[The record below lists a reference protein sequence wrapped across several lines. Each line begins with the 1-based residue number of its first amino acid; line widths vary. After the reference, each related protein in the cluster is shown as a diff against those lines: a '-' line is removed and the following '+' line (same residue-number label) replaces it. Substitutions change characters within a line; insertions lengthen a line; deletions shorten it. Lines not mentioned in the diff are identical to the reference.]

1 MPKSY
6 SQKTTRTGSLAEWV
20 PLKKILKLLGKID
33 DSSRLNI
40 IQLTNDYLTIKF
52 YQAIYGLRSFKEIRN
67 LIWSINSL
75 LAINKY
81 NIIPSCPETKKSI
94 WINDKDKESSN
105 QINLGDWMWLII
117 NNSKNVYS
125 KL

>member
-1 MPKSY
+1 MSAIFNFPEFTNNLYTYHKKWMVIIKMKQNGAMPKSY

-67 LIWSINSL
+67 LI
-75 LAINKY
+75 
-81 NIIPSCPETKKSI
+81 
-94 WINDKDKESSN
+94 
-105 QINLGDWMWLII
+105 
-117 NNSKNVYS
+117 
-125 KL
+125 

>member
-52 YQAIYGLRSFKEIRN
+52 YQAIYGFKSFKSFKKIRFD
-67 LIWSINSL
+67 S
-75 LAINKY
+75 
-81 NIIPSCPETKKSI
+81 
-94 WINDKDKESSN
+94 
-105 QINLGDWMWLII
+105 
-117 NNSKNVYS
+117 
-125 KL
+125 